1 MSVTST
7 LATASRREKARAVA
21 ISLVRTGLT
30 VGAIFWV
37 YAATPRATAGEEV
50 KQGAPLLLVA
60 LAVFLGVFTWQLR
73 RIRRSRHPG
82 LRAAEAGVSSLA
94 VFLVGFAIVYL
105 SWSSVYPDDFS
116 EPLQHVTAM
125 YFTVTVFATVGFGD
139 ITPTADPTR
148 IITSVQ
154 MLLDLVFIGA
164 LVKVLFQV
172 AQNAAANREQTE
184 VPPPSIEP

>member
-1 MSVTST
+1 VTST
-7 LATASRREKARAVA
+7 LASASRLEKTRVVAVSIART
-21 ISLVRTGLT
+21 LLT

-37 YAATPRATAGEEV
+37 YAATPRPTTSEDV
-50 KQGAPLLLVA
+50 MDGAPLVLFALV
-60 LAVFLGVFTWQLR
+60 VFVGVFTWQVR

-82 LRAAEAGVSSLA
+82 LRALEAGVSSLA
-94 VFLVGFAIVYL
+94 VFLVAFAIVYL
-105 SWSSVYPDDFS
+105 AWSTTYPDDFS

-148 IITSVQ
+148 IITSIQ

-172 AQNAAANREQTE
+172 AQNTAANREQNE
-184 VPPPSIEP
+184 APPPSIEA